1 MTVITETARIA
12 VSPVITLKGKGKA
25 ARELA
30 FMQVAPLAMIDTLGR
45 ADMIANLR
53 IALGSNPSEGE
64 LKTAQVETT
73 IGRVAARLPV
83 AELPKGCTD
92 DSARLEF
99 ARDLVLFYAAPA
111 QEGKQARKL
120 RAGQKGRR
128 SVTQHKVIRA
138 AEEAWSQIK
147 AELGA
152 GAAQTQAERNKAKA
166 KATRAP
172 SMAGSGKGASKD
184 AVPSHSELVQ
194 PGKPLTADDACAYVT
209 TQAATLLA
217 FANKNA
223 KLLPTDFGAA
233 IQAFKSAINAAA
245 NEYEVTKAAQAKG
258 AK

>member
-12 VSPVITLKGKGKA
+12 VSPVITLKGAGKA
-25 ARELA
+25 KRELA

-53 IALGSNPSEGE
+53 IALGSNPTEGE

-111 QEGKQARKL
+111 QEGKAARKL
-120 RAGQKGRR
+120 RSGQKGRR

-138 AEEAWSQIK
+138 ADEAWSQIK

-152 GAAQTQAERNKAKA
+152 GTAKTQSEKNAGRV
-166 KATRAP
+166 TRAP

-184 AVPSHSELVQ
+184 ATPTHAELVK
-194 PGKPLTADDACAYVT
+194 PGKPLTADDAVAYVT
-209 TQAATLLA
+209 TQGATLLA

-223 KLLPTDFGAA
+223 KLLPAPFGAA